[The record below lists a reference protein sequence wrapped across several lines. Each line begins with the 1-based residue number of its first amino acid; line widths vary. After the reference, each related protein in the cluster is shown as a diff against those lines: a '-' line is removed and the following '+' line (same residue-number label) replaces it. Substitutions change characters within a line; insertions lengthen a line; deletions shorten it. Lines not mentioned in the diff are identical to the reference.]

1 MLPLKWAEE
10 PVQALVCTQEWV
22 ALLQVL
28 LLLVIH
34 SDCVVCSS
42 KTVFL
47 SASISSF
54 PVLSCWSIAMF
65 ISLTTNCLG
74 YWNFT
79 LRHFLLHCG
88 ASYVLISS
96 RPHIGSSLGLSY
108 ICKWKSEYLAGIMVI
123 LSPPIQDLEHF
134 LLFVCLF
141 FPPFGFSSILYYSSF
156 RSYKCFIGFIFNFI
170 LWISIQIICAWSLA
184 ILLILCWN
192 GFSFNV

>member
-1 MLPLKWAEE
+1 M
-10 PVQALVCTQEWV
+10 CTQEWV

-108 ICKWKSEYLAGIMVI
+108 ICKRKSEYLAGIMVI

-141 FPPFGFSSILYYSSF
+141 FSPPLVFHQFFTILHLDLINASLDLFSTLFCEYQ
-156 RSYKCFIGFIFNFI
+156 YK
-170 LWISIQIICAWSLA
+170 LS
-184 ILLILCWN
+184 
-192 GFSFNV
+192 VPEV